1 MCFKCGIKFARAN
14 TTTEGGISGTVL
26 GMAIVKRYVDIMDG
40 TIEVESELGKGST
53 FTITIP
59 QRLAEKGDI
68 SSSEDYEAHAVEF
81 RGKRILLAEDNELN
95 AEIAME
101 LLHEFGFKVDWV
113 QDGIMCV
120 DKLIE
125 QPPGYYDLI
134 LMDIQMPKM
143 NGYEASKAIRQIEDK
158 GKAAVPILALTANA
172 FAEDRK
178 NAMEA
183 GMNGHIGK
191 PIDLGKLIKALS
203 ETLR

>member
-1 MCFKCGIKFARAN
+1 MTGR
-14 TTTEGGISGTVL
+14 
-26 GMAIVKRYVDIMDG
+26 GM
-40 TIEVESELGKGST
+40 
-53 FTITIP
+53 
-59 QRLAEKGDI
+59 
-68 SSSEDYEAHAVEF
+68 H
-81 RGKRILLAEDNELN
+81 
-95 AEIAME
+95 
-101 LLHEFGFKVDWV
+101 
-113 QDGIMCV
+113 
-120 DKLIE
+120 
-125 QPPGYYDLI
+125 YDLI

-183 GMNGHIGK
+183 VMNGHIGK